1 MKLYVK
7 SQRAFILDPKHI
19 IAGGEVDDNGVL
31 TGRIM
36 NDQTVELVD
45 AIGEKLSKGYPKE
58 FVVLDTPKKKAEEPK
73 VEAPKEEKKPDT
85 KKLDTKKPAV
95 KEAKKDENGF

>member
-7 SQRAFILDPKHI
+7 SQRAFILDPKDI
-19 IAGGEVDDNGVL
+19 IAGGEVDDNGAH
-31 TGRIM
+31 TGRIL

-58 FVVLDTPKKKAEEPK
+58 FVVLDTPKKKVEEPN
-73 VEAPKEEKKPDT
+73 VEAPKEEKKPEP
-85 KKLDTKKPAV
+85 KKPAV
-95 KEAKKDENGF
+95 KESKKDENGF